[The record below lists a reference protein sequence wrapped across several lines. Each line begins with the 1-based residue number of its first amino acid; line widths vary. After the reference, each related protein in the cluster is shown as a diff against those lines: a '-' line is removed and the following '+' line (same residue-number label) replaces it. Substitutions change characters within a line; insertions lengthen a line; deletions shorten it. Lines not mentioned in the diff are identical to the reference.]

1 MPKYENIP
9 SNEEQ
14 AEIEK
19 ERTISDA
26 ELLKVGAS
34 YIFNEKGE
42 KILQATEDQI
52 EKKHRFFEIEEE
64 RKETKERIEK
74 ISNTILNFFEK
85 NNVQKLDPLF
95 ITRIGGE
102 QSWYKFHSLVKGNL
116 NGIDWN
122 LYGGSNE
129 FLKRIEDNR
138 KLALETDTYTDS
150 LCVAFIKEI
159 ALLDCKTKL
168 KLDVDWVK
176 KNLL

>member
-1 MPKYENIP
+1 MRRMGQCLIYFFYERFCF
-9 SNEEQ
+9 S
-14 AEIEK
+14 
-19 ERTISDA
+19 

-52 EKKHRFFEIEEE
+52 GKKHRLFEIEEE

-102 QSWYKFHSLVKGNL
+102 QSWYKFH
-116 NGIDWN
+116 
-122 LYGGSNE
+122 Y
-129 FLKRIEDNR
+129 
-138 KLALETDTYTDS
+138 
-150 LCVAFIKEI
+150 
-159 ALLDCKTKL
+159 
-168 KLDVDWVK
+168 
-176 KNLL
+176 